1 MAYYNNIGRS
11 MTDLPL
17 SFRVMTEIGIIDQL
31 AQSAFERVL
40 PDDLTIAQFGVLNH
54 FARLGEDRSPLEL
67 ARAFQVTKGTMTS
80 TLQRL
85 EAKGFVALKL
95 DPNDGRGKR
104 VTLTTEGKK
113 ARDRSIKVA
122 TPILEGMEAA
132 LGSKTLTALLPGLT
146 KMRTFLE
153 TTRPNDLAPVSQNS

>member
-1 MAYYNNIGRS
+1 MAYRNSIGRS

-17 SFRVMTEIGIIDQL
+17 SFAVMTEIGIIDQL

-54 FARLGEDRSPLEL
+54 FARMGEDRSPLEL

-85 EAKGFVALKL
+85 EAKGFVAMMA

-104 VTLTTEGKK
+104 VMLTPEGKN

-122 TPILEGMEAA
+122 TPILQGMEAA
-132 LGSKTLTALLPGLT
+132 IGSKTLAALLPGLT
-146 KMRTFLE
+146 KMRAFLE
-153 TTRPNDLAPVSQNS
+153 STRADEQNRPT